1 MIYKVIPDFDIA
13 KIADSGQCFR
23 MNPLPDGGF
32 SVIAF
37 GRYLEVRNLGGGQ
50 NSFSCTEEEFDTI
63 WADYFDLDS
72 DYSGIASMIPPDDR
86 FLRAALAYGHGMRLL
101 HQDPW
106 EVMVSF
112 ILSQRK
118 NIPAIKASVEALCS
132 RYGEQGIWN
141 HVTYHCFPTAKSL
154 AGIGCED
161 LRTCSLGY
169 RDKYVAE
176 TAGKFEAGQ
185 IRFNDLKSAGFDA
198 AKASLKGLYGIG
210 DKVADC
216 ILLFGLG
223 YKNAFPEDTWIK
235 KILEK
240 EYAGHFPK
248 ERYDGHLGMVQ
259 QYMFYY
265 ARSAGYGAIAPLN
278 SCD

>member
-1 MIYKVIPDFDIA
+1 MIYKDIPDFDIA

-23 MNPLPDGGF
+23 MNPLPSGGY

-37 GRYLEVRNLGGGQ
+37 GRYLEIRDLGGGR
-50 NSFSCTEEEFDTI
+50 NSFSCTEEEFDAI
-63 WADYFDLDS
+63 WADYFDLNS
-72 DYSGIASMIPPDDR
+72 DYTGVISMIPPGDR
-86 FLRAALAYGHGMRLL
+86 FLQAAALYGRGMRLL

-132 RYGEQGIWN
+132 RYGEEGAWN
-141 HVTYHCFPTAKSL
+141 QVTYRSFPTAESL
-154 AGIGCED
+154 AGICCDD

-176 TAGKFEAGQ
+176 AAAKFEAGQ
-185 IRFNDLKSAGFDA
+185 IRFDELKTAGFDA
-198 AKASLKGLYGIG
+198 AKASLKGMYGIG

-223 YKNAFPEDTWIK
+223 YGNAFPEDTWIK

-248 ERYDGHLGMVQ
+248 EQYDGSLGMVQ

-265 ARSAGYGAIAPLN
+265 ARSPEYAAIAPLN

>member
-1 MIYKVIPDFDIA
+1 MIYKVISDFDIA

-23 MNPLPDGGF
+23 MNPLPDGGY

-37 GRYLEVRNLGGGQ
+37 GRYLQVRDLGGGR

-106 EVMVSF
+106 ETMVSF

-118 NIPAIKASVEALCS
+118 NIPAIKASVEALCT
-132 RYGEQGIWN
+132 RYGEEAAWN
-141 HVTYHCFPTAKSL
+141 QITYRSFPTAERL
-154 AGIGCED
+154 TGIGCED

-176 TAGKFEAGQ
+176 AARQFEAGQ
-185 IRFNDLKSAGFDA
+185 IRFDELEKAGFDA
-198 AKASLKGLYGIG
+198 AKSSLKGMYGIG

-265 ARSAGYGAIAPLN
+265 ARSAEYRMLAPLN
-278 SCD
+278 S

>member
-1 MIYKVIPDFDIA
+1 MIHKQIPDFDIA

-23 MNPLPDGGF
+23 MNPLPGGGY

-37 GRYLEVRNLGGGQ
+37 GRYLEIRDLGGGRH
-50 NSFSCTEEEFDTI
+50 SFSCTEEEFHAI

-72 DYSGIASMIPPDDR
+72 DYSAIASLIPPDDR
-86 FLRAALAYGHGMRLL
+86 FLTAAVLYGRGMRLL

-106 EVMVSF
+106 EVMISF

-132 RYGEQGIWN
+132 RYGEEAAWNGI
-141 HVTYHCFPTAKSL
+141 TYRSFPAAERL
-154 AGIGCED
+154 AGIGCDD

-169 RDKYVAE
+169 RDKYVA
-176 TAGKFEAGQ
+176 AAARQVGAGQ
-185 IRFNDLKSAGFDA
+185 IRFDNLRTAGFDA

-223 YKNAFPEDTWIK
+223 YKNAFPEDIWIK

-248 ERYDGHLGMVQ
+248 ERYDGYLGMVQ

-265 ARSAGYGAIAPLN
+265 ARSTEYRADGRHTH
-278 SCD
+278 

>member
-1 MIYKVIPDFDIA
+1 MIYKEIPDFDIA

-23 MNPLPDGGF
+23 MNPLPSGGY

-37 GRYLEVRNLGGGQ
+37 GRYLEVRDLGSGRH
-50 NSFSCTEEEFDTI
+50 SFSCTEEEFDTI

-72 DYSGIASMIPPDDR
+72 DYSEIASMIPPDDR
-86 FLRAALAYGHGMRLL
+86 FLKAALAYGHGMRLL
-101 HQDPW
+101 RQDPW
-106 EVMVSF
+106 ETMVSF

-118 NIPAIKASVEALCS
+118 NIPAIKASVEALCT
-132 RYGEQGIWN
+132 RYGEEAACNQI
-141 HVTYHCFPTAKSL
+141 TYRSFPTAERL
-154 AGIGCED
+154 TGIGCED

-176 TAGKFEAGQ
+176 AARQFEAGQ
-185 IRFNDLKSAGFDA
+185 IRFDELEKAGFDA
-198 AKASLKGLYGIG
+198 AKSSLKGMYGIG

-265 ARSAGYGAIAPLN
+265 ARSAEYRMLAPLN
-278 SCD
+278 S